1 MNSLILENSMFN
13 LLHFIDSG
21 CSVYVDVFEFL
32 AEAHISCSDGD
43 MRMYLGKITM
53 DDIEYLERNGIDV
66 YVGD

>member
-1 MNSLILENSMFN
+1 MECIVSPLVMFN
-13 LLHFIDSG
+13 LLHFIDLG
-21 CSVYVDVFEFL
+21 CVVYVDVFEFL

-53 DDIEYLERNGIDV
+53 DDIGYLERNGIDV